1 MPNEH
6 KGGHR
11 GWSCWKGWGWRS
23 FNPQARTTCP
33 EQRETLFCPKIDHG
47 ITLQKKKKKARLKIY
62 LSFSFLSFLSYF
74 FFLFFF
80 LEEKNSRE
88 KVPARINV
96 IKCYVE
102 LGTFITLSFS
112 LSRSKNI
119 SYIYIF
125 FIIINFLSL
134 DILSSRKMKR
144 K

>member
-1 MPNEH
+1 MGTRVGT
-6 KGGHR
+6 GGGVVGKDGGGAVLIR
-11 GWSCWKGWGWRS
+11 R
-23 FNPQARTTCP
+23 
-33 EQRETLFCPKIDHG
+33 RELRVPSSVKRCFVQKS
-47 ITLQKKKKKARLKIY
+47 ITESRCKKKKKKKVRLKIY